1 MLQYSCFSKK
11 AGAQN
16 TKARKGSGLMTEET
30 KAKRQEP
37 LERGTE
43 EDCPQRALES
53 LSTYE
58 MGAVLSFPKVTE
70 RGAVSR
76 THIH

>member
-1 MLQYSCFSKK
+1 
-11 AGAQN
+11 
-16 TKARKGSGLMTEET
+16 MTEET

-70 RGAVSR
+70 REGQFPGPIFIRDLQEIPRRYGLLTFHSQ
-76 THIH
+76 